1 MWADERTMNIMKE
14 YDAFSQKLHGYI
26 QENQEALI
34 EQLLELVRHKSV
46 SASGEGVEACCAYIV
61 GIMEKIGIE
70 TTVHLIK
77 PYPCI
82 TGKLGDDPAKKTVLI
97 YAHYDVQPEG
107 DLSKWKSEPFEPVI
121 HDGRI
126 WGRGT
131 ADNKGPLMAHLL
143 AVDYLKN
150 HLGSLPVNLKFIFEG
165 CEESNSV
172 GLPEFLA
179 ENKELLKADMV
190 YFSDGSKSHS
200 DEPII
205 ALGVKGMLY
214 VELVLTSMV
223 RDVHSQYA
231 PVLPNAAWEM
241 VELLG
246 KLRRDG
252 IVQIPGFY
260 EDIIP
265 ATPKE
270 NEILNSG
277 PNVDAALRKT
287 YGANPIYDP
296 KVGYYATLNNTP
308 TFNISGISSGFT
320 GDGTATVIPSKAVA
334 KLDMRLVVAQSGKK
348 ILENLKAYLH
358 TLGYDNVEVICHGI
372 TDPAKTSIDTP
383 YLPVIQRAVNEE
395 FGSSLVYPNRPST
408 APDYLWTN
416 ILGLPTIQ
424 VRWCDFDSDNHA
436 PNEHLKVENYLKG
449 IALTATA
456 LTEIGTMPL
465 EEGR

>member
-1 MWADERTMNIMKE
+1 MIQRDSFYEAVQNYVHQNADDLVKE
-14 YDAFSQKLHGYI
+14 LS
-26 QENQEALI
+26 
-34 EQLLELVRHKSV
+34 ELVSRKSI
-46 SASGEGVEACCAYIV
+46 SSNGEGVTDCCQYVIAQ
-61 GIMEKIGIE
+61 MERIGIQ
-70 TTVHLIK
+70 TTRYDIK

-82 TGKLGDDPAKKTVLI
+82 VGTLGNDPTKKTVLI
-97 YAHYDVQPEG
+97 YAHYDVQPVGKRELWRT
-107 DLSKWKSEPFEPVI
+107 DPFKPVVS
-121 HDGRI
+121 DGKI

-150 HLGSLPVNLKFIFEG
+150 HLGYLPVNLKFIFEG
-165 CEESNSV
+165 CEESSSL
-172 GLPEFLA
+172 GLAEFLA
-179 ENKELLKADMV
+179 ENKDLLKADMV

-214 VELVLTSMV
+214 VELILTAMT

-231 PVLPNAAWEM
+231 PVLPSAAWQM

-246 KLRRDG
+246 KLRKDG

-260 EDIIP
+260 EDIVP
-265 ATPKE
+265 ATAEE
-270 NEILNSG
+270 NAILNAG
-277 PNVDAALRKT
+277 PNVDETMKKT
-287 YGANPIYDP
+287 YGTYPTYDRET
-296 KVGYYATLNNTP
+296 GYYATLNNQP

-320 GDGTATVIPSKAVA
+320 GEGGATVIPSKAVA
-334 KLDMRLVVAQSGKK
+334 KIDMRLVVAQSGKK
-348 ILENLKAYLH
+348 ILQQLKDYIRE
-358 TLGYDNVEVICHGI
+358 LGYDNVEVVCHGI
-372 TDPAKTSIDTP
+372 TDPAKTSIHTP
-383 YLPVIQRAVNEE
+383 YLPVIQKAVNHI

-436 PNEHLKVENYLKG
+436 PNEHLTIENYLRG
-449 IALTATA
+449 IALTASV
-456 LTEIGTMPL
+456 LTEIGLMPMD
-465 EEGR
+465 EAQK